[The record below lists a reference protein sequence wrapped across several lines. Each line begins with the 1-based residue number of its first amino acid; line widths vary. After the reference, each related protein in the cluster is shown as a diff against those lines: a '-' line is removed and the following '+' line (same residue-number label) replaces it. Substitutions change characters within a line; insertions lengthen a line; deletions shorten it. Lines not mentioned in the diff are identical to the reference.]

1 MWAQKISRQK
11 EEPME
16 KQYMLDDMTL
26 RESWRLFHIMAEFVE
41 GFENLSDLQ
50 PAITFFGSAR
60 CRKGEELYENTYELA
75 KMLAKNG
82 FNIITGGGGGVMEAA
97 NKGAK
102 EGGAKSI
109 GVNIELPF
117 EQKPNPYSTIKL
129 SFRYFFV
136 RKVMFL
142 KYAMAYIVMPGG
154 FGTLDE
160 FSEALTLI
168 QTKKMRPFP
177 IILVGSTYWAGLIE
191 WMKTTQLNS
200 GMISK
205 EDLEIFK
212 IMDDPQQI
220 VEYVKKFVIL

>member
-16 KQYMLDDMTL
+16 KQFLLDDMTL

-60 CRKGEELYENTYELA
+60 CHKGEELYENTYELA

-168 QTKKMRPFP
+168 QTRKMRPFP

>member
-1 MWAQKISRQK
+1 
-11 EEPME
+11 
-16 KQYMLDDMTL
+16 MTL

-60 CRKGEELYENTYELA
+60 CHKGEELYENTYDLA

-102 EGGAKSI
+102 EGGAKSV

-177 IILVGSTYWAGLIE
+177 IVLVGSSYWTGLIE
-191 WMKTTQLNS
+191 WMKTTQLNT
-200 GMISK
+200 GKISK
-205 EDLEIFK
+205 EDLEIFRV
-212 IMDDPQQI
+212 MDDPQQI

>member
-1 MWAQKISRQK
+1 
-11 EEPME
+11 ME

-26 RESWRLFHIMAEFVE
+26 KESWRLFHIMAEFVE
-41 GFENLSDLQ
+41 GFENLTDLQ

-60 CRKGEELYENTYELA
+60 CHKGEELYENTYELA

-102 EGGAKSI
+102 EGGAKSVGI
-109 GVNIELPF
+109 NIELPF
-117 EQKPNPYSTIKL
+117 EQKPNPYSTVKL

-177 IILVGSTYWAGLIE
+177 IILVGSSYWMGLIE
-191 WMKTTQLNS
+191 WMKTTQLNT
-200 GMISK
+200 GKISK

>member
-16 KQYMLDDMTL
+16 KQFLLDDMTL

-60 CRKGEELYENTYELA
+60 CHKGEELYENTYELA

-177 IILVGSTYWAGLIE
+177 IVLVGSSYWAGLIE